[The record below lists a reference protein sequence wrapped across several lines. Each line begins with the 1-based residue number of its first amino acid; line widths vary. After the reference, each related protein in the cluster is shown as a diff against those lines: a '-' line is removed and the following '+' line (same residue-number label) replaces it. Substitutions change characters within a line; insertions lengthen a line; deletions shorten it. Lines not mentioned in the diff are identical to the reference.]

1 MPFVKGIDVS
11 VYDPVVN
18 WAKVREQGYRFVFI
32 RSSYGVDNKQV
43 IKDTMFDS
51 HWAGAKAAGMIRGA
65 YHYLKA
71 KEDGKAQAVEVLKIV
86 KPEATDLPI
95 ALDLEEY
102 YNEGAT
108 NKQFMDNANAFL
120 SHIKSQTGK
129 TPFVYSRGS
138 FLQSNVSQPNGK
150 APTWA
155 VNFRV
160 WVAHWTYAYGEN
172 IKPIEAAGWP
182 GYTFWQYSGERDTLD
197 GITDERGN
205 LVKVDFDVF
214 KGTLDELYAL
224 AGSTAPVSKKYTIM
238 QGDTLE
244 NIARDQGISLQ
255 ELIAAN
261 PQLAVAG
268 TILTIPLPSGGATT
282 TSGSAT
288 TSTGTTSTTTTTGTT
303 TGGSTSGTAGTST
316 PPVTYTVKSGDSLSA
331 IALKFGTTV
340 KAIADA
346 NQIPDPNFIRVG
358 QVLVIPK

>member
-1 MPFVKGIDVS
+1 MPFVKGLDVS

-18 WAKVREQGYRFVFI
+18 WAKIREQGFRFVFI
-32 RSSYGVDNKQV
+32 RSSYGVDNKKIV
-43 IKDTMFDS
+43 KDTMFDS
-51 HWAGAKAAGMIRGA
+51 HWAGAKAAGLIRGA

-86 KPEATDLPI
+86 HLETGDLPI

-102 YNEGAT
+102 YNDGAT

-120 SHIKSQTGK
+120 SHIKSETGRN
-129 TPFVYSRGS
+129 PFVYSRGD
-138 FLQSNVSQPNGK
+138 FLKTRVSQPNGK

-155 VNFRV
+155 SNFRV
-160 WVAHWTYAYGEN
+160 WIAHWTYAYGEN

-182 GYTFWQYSGERDTLD
+182 AYTFWQYSGERDTLD
-197 GITDERGN
+197 GITDGRGN
-205 LVKVDFDVF
+205 FVKVDFDVF

-238 QGDTLE
+238 TGDTLE
-244 NIARDQGISLQ
+244 NIARDQSISLQ

-261 PQLAVAG
+261 PQLAVVG

-282 TSGSAT
+282 STGT
-288 TSTGTTSTTTTTGTT
+288 TSTGTTGTT
-303 TGGSTSGTAGTST
+303 TGSGSTSGTAGTSS
-316 PPVTYTVKSGDSLSA
+316 PPVTYTVKSGDTLSG

-340 KAIADA
+340 KAIADL
-346 NQIPDPNFIRVG
+346 NHIPDPNFISVG
-358 QVLVIPK
+358 QVLQIPK

>member
-18 WAKVREQGYRFVFI
+18 WAKVREQGYRFVFV
-32 RSSYGVDNKQV
+32 RSSYGVDNKIT

-51 HWAGAKAAGMIRGA
+51 HWAGAKAAGLIRGA

-71 KEDGKAQAVEVLKIV
+71 KEDGKAQAVRVLEIV

-102 YNEGAT
+102 FNQDAS
-108 NKQFMDNANAFL
+108 NKDFMNNANAFL

-155 VNFRV
+155 MNFRM

-182 GYTFWQYSGERDTLD
+182 GYMFWQYSGERDTLD

-224 AGSTAPVSKKYTIM
+224 AGSAAPVSKKYTIM

-244 NIARDQGISLQ
+244 NIARDHSVSLQ

-261 PQLAVAG
+261 PQLAVTG

-282 TSGSAT
+282 
-288 TSTGTTSTTTTTGTT
+288 STGTTTGTT
-303 TGGSTSGTAGTST
+303 TTTTTTTGSTSGTAGTST
-316 PPVTYTVKSGDSLSA
+316 PPVTYTVKSGDTLSA

-340 KAIADA
+340 KAIADL
-346 NQIPDPNFIRVG
+346 NHIPDPNFISIG

>member
-18 WAKVREQGYRFVFI
+18 WTKVREQGYRFVFI
-32 RSSYGVDNKQV
+32 RSSYGVDNKMT
-43 IKDTMFDS
+43 IKDTMFDA

-102 YNEGAT
+102 FNKGAT
-108 NKQFMDNANAFL
+108 NKQFMDNAEAFL

-138 FLQSNVSQPNGK
+138 FLQSNVSQANGK
-150 APTWA
+150 APAWA
-155 VNFRV
+155 MNFRM

-172 IKPIEAAGWP
+172 IKPIEAPGWP

-214 KGTLDELYAL
+214 KGTLEELYAL

-244 NIARDQGISLQ
+244 NIARNHSISLQ
-255 ELIAAN
+255 ELVAAN
-261 PQLAVAG
+261 AQLAEPG
-268 TILTIPLPSGGATT
+268 KILTIPLPSGGATT
-282 TSGSAT
+282 STGAT
-288 TSTGTTSTTTTTGTT
+288 TGATATTTATTTTTTA
-303 TGGSTSGTAGTST
+303 GSASGTAGAST
-316 PPVTYTVKSGDSLSA
+316 PPVTYTVKSGDTLSA
-331 IALKFGTTV
+331 IAVKFGTTV

-346 NQIPDPNFIRVG
+346 NQIPDPNFIRVR